1 MKLLTNRQMKK
12 IIDEINKSYQLFI
25 DADDHARLDD
35 MCKEIAS
42 IKEQAQMIIE
52 YCDKYIDNLNLHR

>member
-1 MKLLTNRQMKK
+1 MKQF
-12 IIDEINKSYQLFI
+12 IDELNVSYKLFV
-25 DADDHARLDD
+25 DADNHARVDD

-52 YCDKYIDNLNLHR
+52 YCDKYIDDLDLYR

>member
-1 MKLLTNRQMKK
+1 MKQL
-12 IIDEINKSYQLFI
+12 IDEINVSYKLFV
-25 DADDHARLDD
+25 DADNHARLDD

-52 YCDKYIDNLNLHR
+52 YCNKYI

>member
-1 MKLLTNRQMKK
+1 MKQF
-12 IIDEINKSYQLFI
+12 IDELNISYKLFV
-25 DADDHARLDD
+25 DADNHARFDD

-52 YCDKYIDNLNLHR
+52 YCNKYIDDLNLHR

>member
-1 MKLLTNRQMKK
+1 MKIL
-12 IIDEINKSYQLFI
+12 IDELNISYKQFV
-25 DADDHARLDD
+25 DADNHTRLDD

-52 YCDKYIDNLNLHR
+52 YCDKYIDDLNLHGYNIDE